1 MRKEKLR
8 RGTAAYNLAKAQGR
22 LPSQIAAKKKAK
34 FEESTAGKVLKG
46 FGKMKAAPKA
56 KAAKKTAVKRTP
68 SGRKAKPAA
77 VKKSGGGRGK
87 GERLVSIKAVESKG
101 GSRKGSSATTKGS
114 KTSPKATTRSKTRT
128 GKGKQSRDTKLFK
141 GKFTSRGNR
150 PR

>member
-1 MRKEKLR
+1 MRKETLR

-22 LPSQIAAKKKAK
+22 LPSQKKAKKKAK
-34 FEESTAGKVLKG
+34 VDESMTAKVLEG

-87 GERLVSIKAVESKG
+87 GERLVSIKAVASKG
-101 GSRKGSSATTKGS
+101 GSRKGSSGTTKGS